1 VKIKLGDM
9 NDNFELTLSF
19 VFGVGEF
26 STGFP
31 FSVTLMIWLHKD
43 KNSTCVMSLTL
54 FLKIMEILYSLSRTY
69 HGILSSL
76 RVF

>member
-1 VKIKLGDM
+1 M

-54 FLKIMEILYSLSRTY
+54 FLKIMEILYR
-69 HGILSSL
+69 
-76 RVF
+76 